1 MSAANSGGSRRR
13 TAAISATS
21 RSSVPNTPPHLRP
34 GRLRLDPHPL
44 GDPTDEL
51 VGAKGLA
58 GRRASLQRRLQ
69 LMGQPRAQRPQL
81 VMVHP
86 LGQYHHRRPGHP
98 LGRGPVQGRRC
109 LHLLQQLGVLHT
121 PHHPTA

>member
-1 MSAANSGGSRRR
+1 MSAANSGGSRCR
-13 TAAISATS
+13 TASISATS
-21 RSSVPNTPPHLRP
+21 RSSVPSTARTCVQAAC
-34 GRLRLDPHPL
+34 GSTHPL
-44 GDPTDEL
+44 GDPTDEF

-58 GRRASLQRRLQ
+58 GRRASRQRRLQ
-69 LMGQPRAQRPQL
+69 LMGRPHAQPHQL

-86 LGQYHHRRPGHP
+86 LGQHHHRRPGHP
-98 LGRGPVQGRRC
+98 LGHGPVQGRRC